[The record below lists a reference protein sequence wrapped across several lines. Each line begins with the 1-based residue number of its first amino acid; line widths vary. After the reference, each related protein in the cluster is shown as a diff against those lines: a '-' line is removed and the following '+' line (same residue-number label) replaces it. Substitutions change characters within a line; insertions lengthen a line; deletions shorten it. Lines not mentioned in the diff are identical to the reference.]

1 MRRIPSAA
9 AALLMAGVVVGCG
22 STAIPSSPVAA
33 GTGSGAAEAKGSGSR
48 VVGTVQ
54 LCGGPLPGRCL
65 SQPTTVS
72 VLAADGSTVGTRF
85 ETGRDGRF
93 SIPLA
98 PGDYTLALDSFGAR
112 GEWPVRALAGA
123 SVRIDPVIP
132 IP

>member
-9 AALLMAGVVVGCG
+9 AALLMAGVAGCS
-22 STAIPSSPVAA
+22 STAIPVAPVAA
-33 GTGSGAAEAKGSGSR
+33 GPGSGAAEAKGPGGL

-54 LCGGPLPGRCL
+54 LCGGPMPGRCF

-72 VLAADGSTVGTRF
+72 VLAADGTTVGARF

-98 PGDYTLALDSFGAR
+98 PGDYTLALDSFGAT
-112 GEWPVRALAGA
+112 GEWPVHALAGA